1 VVSDEKQPACR
12 QAGKQVAISSKLTG
26 ISEKSIPAATEILV
40 KAGLDVFVGRG
51 SVLGYTI
58 KQFLQINISLLQLF
72 FLHSTSL
79 RPPDRTGGLRR
90 SKHLHIC
97 TFAH

>member
-1 VVSDEKQPACR
+1 M
-12 QAGKQVAISSKLTG
+12 
-26 ISEKSIPAATEILV
+26 

-58 KQFLQINISLLQLF
+58 KPFLQINISLLQLF
-72 FLHSTSL
+72 FLH
-79 RPPDRTGGLRR
+79 PPTVR
-90 SKHLHIC
+90 HLPGRAGFGRAGIC

>member
-26 ISEKSIPAATEILV
+26 ISEKSIPAATEILM

-72 FLHSTSL
+72 FLH
-79 RPPDRTGGLRR
+79 PPTVRRLTGRAGFGRAG
-90 SKHLHIC
+90 IC